1 MGRGL
6 SPAVAEPTNVVLSH
20 FLLPSALLKAL
31 ALVVC
36 TSCLFF
42 FGFALLVCL
51 KTATF
56 ACSFI
61 VGLREP
67 VHLNPVIFC

>member
-51 KTATF
+51 KTAMF
-56 ACSFI
+56 ACSFT
-61 VGLREP
+61 VGL
-67 VHLNPVIFC
+67 